1 MKKGD
6 IVYYARVIPNI
17 LYEVCELK
25 LRTVEDTYFVG
36 MENKTKHAFIFNN
49 NALNKNVFYDRKIA
63 LQIVKDAEKNRTKN
77 YSESSYEEY

>member
-25 LRTVEDTYFVG
+25 IRTVEDTYFVG
-36 MENKTKHAFIFNN
+36 IENRSKHAFSFNN
-49 NALNKNVFYDRKIA
+49 NELDKIVFYDRKIA
-63 LQIVKDAEKNRTKN
+63 LQIVKDAEKNKTKN
-77 YSESSYEEY
+77 YSENSYEEY

>member
-25 LRTVEDTYFVG
+25 IRTVEDTYFVG
-36 MENKTKHAFIFNN
+36 LENRTKHAFVFNN
-49 NALNKNVFYDRKIA
+49 NALDQKVFYDRKIA
-63 LQIVKDAEKNRTKN
+63 LKIVKDAEKKRTRN
-77 YSESSYEEY
+77 YNESSYEEY

>member
-25 LRTVEDTYFVG
+25 VRTVEDTYFVG
-36 MENKTKHAFIFNN
+36 LENRTKHAFVFNN
-49 NALNKNVFYDRKIA
+49 VNLNKTVFYDRNIA
-63 LQIVKDAEKNRTKN
+63 LQIVKEAEKNRTK
-77 YSESSYEEY
+77 SYNEICNDEY